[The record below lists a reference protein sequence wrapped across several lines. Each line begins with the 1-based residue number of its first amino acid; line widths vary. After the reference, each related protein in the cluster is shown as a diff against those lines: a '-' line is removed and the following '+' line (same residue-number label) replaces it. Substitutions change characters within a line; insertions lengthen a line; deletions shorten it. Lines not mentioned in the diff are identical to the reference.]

1 MTDTQMITIMIA
13 VLAVL
18 AGTLFNNV
26 RIGDMNNRFTDT
38 NSRIADTKELLRA
51 EFRKEFAEHNLQF
64 NKRFDSI
71 DRKLDEILRIV
82 GDHETRIT
90 RLEPRPR

>member
-1 MTDTQMITIMIA
+1 VTDTQMITIMIA

-38 NSRIADTKELLRA
+38 KELLRA
-51 EFRKEFAEHNLQF
+51 EFRKEFAEHNLQI
-64 NKRFDSI
+64 NKRFDAI
-71 DRKLDEILRIV
+71 DLKLDAILSIA
-82 GDHETRIT
+82 GTRRALT
-90 RLEPRPR
+90 D

>member
-51 EFRKEFAEHNLQF
+51 EFRKELRGTQFAIQQT
-64 NKRFDSI
+64 
-71 DRKLDEILRIV
+71 LR
-82 GDHETRIT
+82 
-90 RLEPRPR
+90 LN

>member
-1 MTDTQMITIMIA
+1 VTDTQMITIMIA

-51 EFRKEFAEHNLQF
+51 EFRKEFAEHNLQI
-64 NKRFDSI
+64 NKRFDAI
-71 DRKLDEILRIV
+71 DLKLDAILSIA
-82 GDHETRIT
+82 GTRRALT
-90 RLEPRPR
+90 D